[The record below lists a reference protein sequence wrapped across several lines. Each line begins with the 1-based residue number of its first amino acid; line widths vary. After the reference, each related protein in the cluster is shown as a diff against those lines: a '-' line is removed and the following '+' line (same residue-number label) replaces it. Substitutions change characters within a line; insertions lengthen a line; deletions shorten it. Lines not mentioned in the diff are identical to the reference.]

1 MSSHYDAPPH
11 VALAAI
17 RDHGG
22 QVLVD
27 FDETLYLRISTED
40 FIDSVW
46 PGLLGV
52 DVPTHSRRGEPWRLT
67 GGTGT

>member
-46 PGLLGV
+46 PGLLGLMFLRILDAV
-52 DVPTHSRRGEPWRLT
+52 SRGV
-67 GGTGT
+67 